1 MTNTTV
7 TDEVLKTDVLGRVH
21 TPKARREALLEEF
34 ERSGVS
40 GQKFA
45 ALVGVNYQTFASW
58 VQKRRKA
65 RGQYPLPE
73 KKPVARA
80 RVPEAL
86 RLVEAVIASESI
98 KEAGGSGVA
107 LCLQLPGGARVEVHD
122 ARQAALAAE
131 LLRAL
136 AAAPVERSC

>member
-1 MTNTTV
+1 MTNTTLA
-7 TDEVLKTDVLGRVH
+7 DEILKTDVLGRVR
-21 TPKARREALLEEF
+21 TPLARREALLEELA
-34 ERSGVS
+34 RSGV
-40 GQKFA
+40 GGKKFA

-58 VQKRRKA
+58 VQPRRKA
-65 RGQYPLPE
+65 RGEYPLPV

-86 RLVEAVIASESI
+86 RLVEAVIASESV
-98 KEAGGSGVA
+98 KEAGGGVA
-107 LCLQLPGGARVEVHD
+107 LCLQLPGGVRVEIHE

-136 AAAPVERSC
+136 GMARPC